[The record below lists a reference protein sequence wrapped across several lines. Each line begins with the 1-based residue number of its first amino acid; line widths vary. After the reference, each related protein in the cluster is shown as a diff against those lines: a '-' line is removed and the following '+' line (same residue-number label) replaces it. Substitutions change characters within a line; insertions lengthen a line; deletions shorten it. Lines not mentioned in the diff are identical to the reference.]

1 MSTLVKRSCS
11 VVPAFLAMAN
21 AACLGPPCSPA
32 AKSAATDAPGLSA
45 ATSSTGGAVS
55 SSRLSATRCRAPS
68 RSPVLAHELAQ
79 DLQKP
84 AFRALTTCVVLF
96 DADQSDVRGGNMPM
110 LKTKSAMTMTAE
122 RPPRRGASR
131 PTARSRRPRS
141 SAART
146 ATRCAGRPR
155 AAALLA
161 ARPRAHRP
169 PARPLQG
176 RVRPLA
182 HGAHG
187 PRSSPTSHCPSCT
200 QPMSTVLLSARRWTQ
215 CLSAMSC
222 CFQMM
227 GPSCELWVVW

>member
-1 MSTLVKRSCS
+1 
-11 VVPAFLAMAN
+11 
-21 AACLGPPCSPA
+21 
-32 AKSAATDAPGLSA
+32 
-45 ATSSTGGAVS
+45 
-55 SSRLSATRCRAPS
+55 
-68 RSPVLAHELAQ
+68 
-79 DLQKP
+79 
-84 AFRALTTCVVLF
+84 
-96 DADQSDVRGGNMPM
+96 MPM

-227 GPSCELWVVW
+227 GPSCELWVVCGECLISVAVCKSV

>member
-1 MSTLVKRSCS
+1 MGASGRVARDPSEC
-11 VVPAFLAMAN
+11 
-21 AACLGPPCSPA
+21 
-32 AKSAATDAPGLSA
+32 
-45 ATSSTGGAVS
+45 GGAP
-55 SSRLSATRCRAPS
+55 SRLSATRCRAPS

-187 PRSSPTSHCPSCT
+187 PPARAAHGRR
-200 QPMSTVLLSARRWTQ
+200 QPPPNAYHTHPLHFLQEAQ
-215 CLSAMSC
+215 CLMDCSMVMVLMEA
-222 CFQMM
+222 
-227 GPSCELWVVW
+227 

>member
-1 MSTLVKRSCS
+1 M
-11 VVPAFLAMAN
+11 PE
-21 AACLGPPCSPA
+21 
-32 AKSAATDAPGLSA
+32 AATKLRIHTDGPWTRRFGTADGRERPMGASGRVA
-45 ATSSTGGAVS
+45 RDPSECGGAP
-55 SSRLSATRCRAPS
+55 SRLSATRCRAPS

>member
-1 MSTLVKRSCS
+1 
-11 VVPAFLAMAN
+11 MAN
-21 AACLGPPCSPA
+21 AACLGPPCSPV

-79 DLQKP
+79 DLRKP
-84 AFRALTTCVVLF
+84 TFRALTTCVVLF

-155 AAALLA
+155 AAVLA

-169 PARPLQG
+169 LARPLRG

-182 HGAHG
+182 PRAHG
-187 PRSSPTSHCPSCT
+187 PPARAAHGRR
-200 QPMSTVLLSARRWTQ
+200 QPPPNACHAHPLHFLQDAQ
-215 CLSAMSC
+215 CLMDCSSHHRSRM
-222 CFQMM
+222 
-227 GPSCELWVVW
+227 V

>member
-1 MSTLVKRSCS
+1 MCELREKSYLYYVFARRHQRRSGARSDAVSPFRCPPARRPRLPPAWLAPAAVEHPHGGCVPPVQQCRLQPCSQKNRSCPIACQS
-11 VVPAFLAMAN
+11 V
-21 AACLGPPCSPA
+21 
-32 AKSAATDAPGLSA
+32 
-45 ATSSTGGAVS
+45 
-55 SSRLSATRCRAPS
+55 R
-68 RSPVLAHELAQ
+68 
-79 DLQKP
+79 
-84 AFRALTTCVVLF
+84 LTTCVVLF

-155 AAALLA
+155 AAVLA

-169 PARPLQG
+169 LARPLRG

-182 HGAHG
+182 PRAHG
-187 PRSSPTSHCPSCT
+187 PPARAAMEDANLHPTPAMLTPFTSSR
-200 QPMSTVLLSARRWTQ
+200 MLNA
-215 CLSAMSC
+215 
-222 CFQMM
+222 
-227 GPSCELWVVW
+227 